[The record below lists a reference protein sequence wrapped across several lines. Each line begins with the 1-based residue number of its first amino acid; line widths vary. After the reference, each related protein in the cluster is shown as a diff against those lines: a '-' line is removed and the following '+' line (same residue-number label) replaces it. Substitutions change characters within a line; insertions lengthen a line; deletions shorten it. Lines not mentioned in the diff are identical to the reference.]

1 MHLKRSYL
9 HKDGRQSGTQTDSL
23 IIFQQLH
30 LSCWFSSKI
39 QPVINGANINAANT
53 NATRIRLIFH
63 LSLTSSAEPEVL
75 ALEILINDAV
85 RNAQSLLLLTT
96 VHVCQLQC

>member
-1 MHLKRSYL
+1 MQLTL
-9 HKDGRQSGTQTDSL
+9 M
-23 IIFQQLH
+23 QQNFH
-30 LSCWFSSKI
+30 S
-39 QPVINGANINAANT
+39 
-53 NATRIRLIFH
+53 RIRLIFH

-75 ALEILINDAV
+75 ALEILINDARVFAV